1 MYKLEIGYIKFIPY
15 KKEKNMIKFNKTAL
29 KFDFKTYFGYNS
41 RLLMRSVSFACM
53 LDSVYK
59 PLQDH
64 YIKRS
69 QVSDKLFLKEKIWK
83 ELGLS

>member
-15 KKEKNMIKFNKTAL
+15 KKEKNKTKFAIIAL

-59 PLQDH
+59 PLQEH

>member
-1 MYKLEIGYIKFIPY
+1 MYKLEIGYIKFIPD
-15 KKEKNMIKFNKTAL
+15 KKEKNKTKFAIIAL

-53 LDSVYK
+53 LDCVYK
-59 PLQDH
+59 PLQEH